1 MKKYIIGIDVGGTKM
16 AVTLADFDAN
26 FLAKEQFATAETKSP
41 RETVEKT
48 FGIIKKILEE
58 KKLSVS
64 DVSGI
69 GISCGGPLDDK
80 RGVIL
85 SPPNLPGWDEVPI
98 TKWYEDEF
106 KIPAYLKNDADACAI
121 AEWKFGAGRG
131 CENMVF
137 LTFGTG
143 LGAGLILNG
152 KLYTGTANF
161 AGEIG
166 HVRLEKHG
174 PVGYGKSGSAEGFCS
189 GNGIAQLAKTRVLE
203 QLQSGKT
210 TVLAANTSD
219 AAKIT
224 AKDVSI
230 AATNGDELSLSIFAE
245 VGEQFGRVLAV
256 LADVLNPELVVA
268 GGVYMRAH
276 QFMDDA
282 MWRAIRREALPGTAQ
297 ALHVLPSL
305 LGEKIGDYAALT
317 VAVNGLKNA

>member
-1 MKKYIIGIDVGGTKM
+1 MIAGLDIGGTKC
-16 AVTLADFDAN
+16 AVLLGEQLPDDLRVIERVEFPTLDTPDATI
-26 FLAKEQFATAETKSP
+26 EQLKKTLSELCKKHGCTAP
-41 RETVEKT
+41 
-48 FGIIKKILEE
+48 
-58 KKLSVS
+58 
-64 DVSGI
+64 DAI
-69 GISCGGPLDDK
+69 GISCGGPLDSK

-85 SPPNLPGWDEVPI
+85 SPPNLIGWDNIPI
-98 TKWYEDEF
+98 VQIMSDAF
-106 KIPAYLKNDADACAI
+106 SSPAFLCNDADAGAL
-121 AEWKFGAGRG
+121 AEWTFGAGRG
-131 CENMVF
+131 CEHMVF
-137 LTFGTG
+137 MTFGTG

-210 TVLAANTSD
+210 TVLAANTGD

>member
-1 MKKYIIGIDVGGTKM
+1 MIAGLDIGGTKC
-16 AVTLADFDAN
+16 AVLLGEQLPDDLCVIERVEFPTLDTPDATI
-26 FLAKEQFATAETKSP
+26 EQLKKTLSELCKKHGCTAP
-41 RETVEKT
+41 
-48 FGIIKKILEE
+48 
-58 KKLSVS
+58 
-64 DVSGI
+64 DAI
-69 GISCGGPLDDK
+69 GISCGGPLDSK

-85 SPPNLPGWDEVPI
+85 SPPNLIGWDNIPI
-98 TKWYEDEF
+98 VQIMSDAF
-106 KIPAYLKNDADACAI
+106 SSPAFLCNDADAGAL
-121 AEWKFGAGRG
+121 AEWTFGAGRG
-131 CENMVF
+131 CEHMVF
-137 LTFGTG
+137 MTFGTG

-256 LADVLNPELVVA
+256 LADVLNPELVGA

>member
-1 MKKYIIGIDVGGTKM
+1 MIAGLDIGGTKC
-16 AVTLADFDAN
+16 AVLLGEQLPDDLCVIERVEFPTLDTPDATI
-26 FLAKEQFATAETKSP
+26 EQLKKTLSELCKKHGCTAP
-41 RETVEKT
+41 
-48 FGIIKKILEE
+48 
-58 KKLSVS
+58 
-64 DVSGI
+64 DAI
-69 GISCGGPLDDK
+69 GISCGGPLDSK

-85 SPPNLPGWDEVPI
+85 SPPNLIGWDNIPI
-98 TKWYEDEF
+98 VQIISDAF
-106 KIPAYLKNDADACAI
+106 SSPAFLCNDADAGAL
-121 AEWKFGAGRG
+121 AEWTFGAGRG
-131 CENMVF
+131 CEHMVF
-137 LTFGTG
+137 MTFGTG

>member
-1 MKKYIIGIDVGGTKM
+1 MS
-16 AVTLADFDAN
+16 DAFSSPA
-26 FLAKEQFATAETKSP
+26 FL
-41 RETVEKT
+41 
-48 FGIIKKILEE
+48 
-58 KKLSVS
+58 
-64 DVSGI
+64 
-69 GISCGGPLDDK
+69 C
-80 RGVIL
+80 
-85 SPPNLPGWDEVPI
+85 
-98 TKWYEDEF
+98 
-106 KIPAYLKNDADACAI
+106 NDADAGAL
-121 AEWKFGAGRG
+121 AEWTFGAGRG
-131 CENMVF
+131 CEHMVF
-137 LTFGTG
+137 MTFGTG